1 LIKKWEAREMTM
13 SYHQFTVYQK
23 GGKPPVMDWT
33 DEDIKR
39 GYTTGEHAVSFEALD
54 NTASLV
60 EVRLNVQEQ
69 VPSFNRRV
77 TVSFDVLH
85 DGVEITSVLSKK
97 LTCDIPQGAYQLTCY
112 TIMPDHN
119 STAKITY
126 ILDFKQA

>member
-1 LIKKWEAREMTM
+1 MIKKWEAQEMTM

-39 GYTTGEHAVSFEALD
+39 GYTTGEHAVSFEALE
-54 NTASLV
+54 NTASSV
-60 EVRLNVQEQ
+60 EVRLNAQKQ

-77 TVSFDVLH
+77 TVPFEVLY
-85 DGVEITSVLSKK
+85 DGVEIASVLSKK

-112 TIMPDHN
+112 TIMPDHS
-119 STAKITY
+119 STAQITY
-126 ILDFKQA
+126 LLDFKQA

>member
-1 LIKKWEAREMTM
+1 MIKKWEAQEMTM

-39 GYTTGEHAVSFEALD
+39 GYTTGEHAVSFEALE
-54 NTASLV
+54 NTASSV
-60 EVRLNVQEQ
+60 EVRLNAQKQ

-77 TVSFDVLH
+77 TVPFEVLY
-85 DGVEITSVLSKK
+85 DGVEIASVLSKK

-112 TIMPDHN
+112 TIMSDH
-119 STAKITY
+119 SGTAQITY
-126 ILDFKQA
+126 LLDFKQA